1 MTTKIT
7 PSVLANTAVTAGT
20 YGDATQIPTIVTDAQ
35 GRITSASQQ
44 AVAITTSQVTSG
56 TFVDARFANSGVTP
70 TGYGTA
76 SSVPKFNVDAKG
88 RITSVVNTAIQIA
101 TSQITGYPTF
111 ATSATTDTTNA
122 DNITS
127 GTLPAARL
135 PTTAVTI
142 GTYGSSAGTSYSRFV
157 VDSYGRITSAA
168 NVAIQ
173 ILPAQVTGLATSATT
188 DTTDAANINTGFLPS
203 ARLTI
208 TGVTAGSYGSQAFV
222 PRFTVDN
229 RGRLTSANNIAILI
243 NASAVAGLAS
253 VATSGSYFDLSDKPS
268 IPTTINT
275 LTTGYPIGSIY
286 MNGLNSANPNTLF
299 GFGTWVPVT
308 NTAFATAN
316 TTPDIDPLYV
326 WMRTA

>member
-20 YGDATQIPTIVTDAQ
+20 YGDASQIPTIVTDAQ

-44 AVAITTSQVTSG
+44 AVSITTSQVSSG
-56 TFVDARFANSGVTP
+56 TFADARFINTGVAA

-88 RITSVVNTAIQIA
+88 RITGVVNTAIQIA

-157 VDSYGRITSAA
+157 VDSFGRITSSANVTIQIIPSQVTGLAASATTDTTVASNISSGTLPSARLAASGVTAGSQGSQSQSARFTVDTYGRITSA
-168 NVAIQ
+168 NSIP
-173 ILPAQVTGLATSATT
+173 ILIGAGSVSGLAA
-188 DTTDAANINTGFLPS
+188 
-203 ARLTI
+203 
-208 TGVTAGSYGSQAFV
+208 
-222 PRFTVDN
+222 
-229 RGRLTSANNIAILI
+229 
-243 NASAVAGLAS
+243 

-268 IPTTINT
+268 IPTVINT
-275 LTTGYPIGSIY
+275 LSTGYPIGSIY
-286 MNGLNSANPNTLF
+286 MNGLNSANPGTLL
-299 GFGTWVPVT
+299 GFGTWVSVT
-308 NTAFATAN
+308 NTAFTTAN

-326 WMRTA
+326 WMRTV

>member
-7 PSVLANTAVTAGT
+7 PSVLANTAVTAGS
-20 YGDATQIPTIVTDAQ
+20 YGAASQIPTIEVDAQ
-35 GRITSASQQ
+35 GRVIAAEQNAVAINTDQLVSGTIADARLPNLAPATSVGSASQ
-44 AVAITTSQVTSG
+44 VS
-56 TFVDARFANSGVTP
+56 RFST
-70 TGYGTA
+70 
-76 SSVPKFNVDAKG
+76 DAKG
-88 RITSVVNTAIQIA
+88 RVISANSIPIQIA

-111 ATSATTDTTNA
+111 VASATTDTTNA

-127 GTLPAARL
+127 GTLAAARL
-135 PTTAVTI
+135 PTTAVTV
-142 GTYGSSAGTSYSRFV
+142 GTYGSSAGSAYSRFV

-168 NVAIQ
+168 NVAIS
-173 ILPAQVTGLATSATT
+173 IPASQVTGLATSATS
-188 DTTDAANINTGFLPS
+188 DTTDASNITTGFLPS

-208 TGVTAGSYGSQAFV
+208 TGVTAGSYGSQSHAT
-222 PRFTVDN
+222 RFTVDN

-253 VATSGSYFDLSDKPS
+253 VATSGSYFDLSNKPS

-275 LTTGYPIGSIY
+275 LSTGYPIGSIY

-299 GFGTWVPVT
+299 GFGTWVAVS
-308 NTAFATAN
+308 NTMFTTAN

-326 WMRTA
+326 WMRTE

>member
-56 TFVDARFANSGVTP
+56 TFVDARLANSGVAA

-111 ATSATTDTTNA
+111 ATSATTDTTVA

-127 GTLPAARL
+127 GILPVARL

-142 GTYGSSAGTSYSRFV
+142 GTYGSAAGTSYSRFV
-157 VDSYGRITSAA
+157 VDSFGRITSSANVAIQIIPSQVTGLAASATTDTTVASNISSGTLPSARLAASGVTAGSQGSQSQSARFTVDTYGRITSA
-168 NVAIQ
+168 NSI
-173 ILPAQVTGLATSATT
+173 P
-188 DTTDAANINTGFLPS
+188 
-203 ARLTI
+203 
-208 TGVTAGSYGSQAFV
+208 
-222 PRFTVDN
+222 
-229 RGRLTSANNIAILI
+229 ILI

-286 MNGLNSANPNTLF
+286 MNGLNNANPNTLF
-299 GFGTWVPVT
+299 GFGTWVAVT
-308 NTAFATAN
+308 NTAFGTAN

>member
-7 PSVLANTAVTAGT
+7 PSVLANTAVTAGS
-20 YGDATQIPTIVTDAQ
+20 YGTASQIPKIEIDAQ
-35 GRITSASQQ
+35 GRVVAAEQNAVAINTNQLVAGTIADARLPDKVTATSVGSASQ
-44 AVAITTSQVTSG
+44 VS
-56 TFVDARFANSGVTP
+56 RFT
-70 TGYGTA
+70 
-76 SSVPKFNVDAKG
+76 VDAKG
-88 RITSVVNTAIQIA
+88 RITSANSIPIQIA

-111 ATSATTDTTNA
+111 VDSATTDTTNA

-127 GTLPAARL
+127 GTLAAARL
-135 PTTAVTI
+135 PTTAVTV
-142 GTYGSSAGTSYSRFV
+142 GTYGSSVGSAYSRFV

-168 NVAIQ
+168 NVAIS
-173 ILPAQVTGLATSATT
+173 ISSSQVTGLATSATS
-188 DTTDAANINTGFLPS
+188 DTTDASNITTGFLPS

-208 TGVTAGSYGSQAFV
+208 TGVTAGSYGSQSHAT
-222 PRFTVDN
+222 RFTVDN

-275 LTTGYPIGSIY
+275 LSTGYPIGSIY

-299 GFGTWVPVT
+299 GFGTWVAVS
-308 NTAFATAN
+308 NTMFTTAN

>member
-56 TFVDARFANSGVTP
+56 TFVDARLANSGVAA

-111 ATSATTDTTNA
+111 ATSATTDTTVA

-127 GTLPAARL
+127 GILPVARL

-142 GTYGSSAGTSYSRFV
+142 GTYGSAAGTSYSRFV
-157 VDSYGRITSAA
+157 VDSFGRITSSANVAIQIIPSQVTGLAASATTDTTVASNISSGTLPSARLAASGVTAGSQGSQSQSARFTVDTYGRITSANSISISIGA
-168 NVAIQ
+168 GSVS
-173 ILPAQVTGLATSATT
+173 GLAA
-188 DTTDAANINTGFLPS
+188 
-203 ARLTI
+203 
-208 TGVTAGSYGSQAFV
+208 
-222 PRFTVDN
+222 
-229 RGRLTSANNIAILI
+229 
-243 NASAVAGLAS
+243 

-268 IPTTINT
+268 IPTVINT
-275 LTTGYPIGSIY
+275 LSTGYPIGSIY
-286 MNGLNSANPNTLF
+286 MNGQNSANPGTLL
-299 GFGTWVPVT
+299 GFGTWAAVA
-308 NTAFATAN
+308 NTAW
-316 TTPDIDPLYV
+316 TPNINPLYV

>member
-7 PSVLANTAVTAGT
+7 PSVLANTAVTAGS
-20 YGDATQIPTIVTDAQ
+20 YGTASQIPTIEIDAQ
-35 GRITSASQQ
+35 GRVVAAEQNAVAINTSQLVSGTIADARLPDKVTATSVGSASQ
-44 AVAITTSQVTSG
+44 VS
-56 TFVDARFANSGVTP
+56 RFT
-70 TGYGTA
+70 
-76 SSVPKFNVDAKG
+76 VDAKG
-88 RITSVVNTAIQIA
+88 RITSANSIPIQIA

-111 ATSATTDTTNA
+111 AASATTDTTDA

-127 GTLPAARL
+127 GTLARERL
-135 PTTAVTI
+135 PTTAVTV
-142 GTYGSSAGTSYSRFV
+142 GTYGSSAGSAYSRFV

-168 NVAIQ
+168 NVAIT
-173 ILPAQVTGLATSATT
+173 ISSSQVTGLATSATS
-188 DTTDAANINTGFLPS
+188 DTTDASNITTGFLPS

-208 TGVTAGSYGSQAFV
+208 TGVTAGSYGSQSHAA
-222 PRFTVDN
+222 RFTVDN

-275 LTTGYPIGSIY
+275 LSTGYPIGSIY

-299 GFGTWVPVT
+299 GFGTWVAVT

-326 WMRTA
+326 WMRTE

>member
-56 TFVDARFANSGVTP
+56 TFVDARLPDKVTA
-70 TGYGTA
+70 TSVGSA
-76 SSVPKFNVDAKG
+76 SQVSRFTVDAKG
-88 RITSVVNTAIQIA
+88 RITSANSIPIQIA
-101 TSQITGYPTF
+101 TSQITSYPTF
-111 ATSATTDTTNA
+111 VASATTDTTVA

-299 GFGTWVPVT
+299 GFGTWVAVT

-326 WMRTA
+326 WMRTE